1 MLAASLADLAA
12 ARARLG
18 SPVVLVPT
26 MGALHDGHRS
36 LLRHAAGLA
45 GPDGSVVVS
54 IFVNPRQFGPNED
67 LDRYPRTLGA
77 DLDLCAGEGVAVVFA
92 PAAAE
97 MYPAEPVVTVDPGPM
112 GQLLEGEFRPGFFGG
127 VLTVVLKL
135 FGLVRPDI
143 AVFGEKDAQQL
154 ALVRRMSEDLDLGI
168 QIAPVPT
175 FRDNDGLATSSRTAT
190 WRRTM
195 PRGEGHSR
203 RSGGWPGGSRRRA
216 AGGRRSRP
224 QEPGPGGRRLPD
236 GGAAAPGAAAPHV
249 PLAVDYLALVD
260 PRTFQPVPPGF
271 TGTAILA
278 VAARVGGT
286 RPSTTS
292 RSSSADAGTGQD
304 RRERGTM
311 LLAIDVGNTNTVLG
325 VFDGE
330 EVIEHWR
337 IATVPDRTADEIA
350 VVLSGLL
357 AQSAVFKDTA
367 PGRAQA
373 GSRVSRSAQRCRP
386 CCTRCGRCADA
397 TTAKCRRSSSSLASR
412 PVSRFA
418 WTTPRRWAATAS

>member
-1 MLAASLADLAA
+1 VTGAGARPAAPPGLVLAASLADLAA
-12 ARARLG
+12 ARERLG

-36 LLRHAAGLA
+36 LLRHAASLA
-45 GPDGSVVVS
+45 GPDGSVLVS

-154 ALVRRMSEDLDLGI
+154 ALVRRMSEDLNLGI

-175 FRDNDGLATSSRTAT
+175 FRDDDGLATSSRNRYLAAAE
-190 WRRTM
+190 RQMALALPAALAAGRAEAAAG
-195 PRGEGHSR
+195 PQAVAEAAR
-203 RSGGWPGGSRRRA
+203 RSLDQA
-216 AGGRRSRP
+216 AGA
-224 QEPGPGGRRLPD
+224 LPD
-236 GGAAAPGAAAPHV
+236 GGAAAGGAATPGATAPHV
-249 PLAVDYLALVD
+249 PLTVDYLALVD

-286 RPSTTS
+286 R
-292 RSSSADAGTGQD
+292 
-304 RRERGTM
+304 
-311 LLAIDVGNTNTVLG
+311 LIDNVQVEFG
-325 VFDGE
+325 
-330 EVIEHWR
+330 
-337 IATVPDRTADEIA
+337 
-350 VVLSGLL
+350 
-357 AQSAVFKDTA
+357 
-367 PGRAQA
+367 
-373 GSRVSRSAQRCRP
+373 
-386 CCTRCGRCADA
+386 
-397 TTAKCRRSSSSLASR
+397 
-412 PVSRFA
+412 
-418 WTTPRRWAATAS
+418 